1 MYRRTT
7 LILFFAFLIVACNKK
22 KGQLTDQK
30 KFGYFFNSENATFEL
45 PSLLREISGLSFI
58 REGILATIQDEDGLL
73 IIYDLSSNKILKKI
87 EFSEPG
93 DYEGVAIVEDDA
105 FILQS
110 NGTLYQVSEFDTQQY
125 SVRKINTYL
134 SKNCDAEGLCYDQPN
149 NQLLIACKNS
159 VNEGSRKLKSIF
171 AFDLKAEE
179 ILQNQA
185 FKISLPE
192 VQDKLDTDRFAEIIL
207 KTWHYINPKG
217 IEGIFSPS
225 GIAIH
230 PIRNTIFIL
239 SANNK
244 LILELDRK
252 GEILGVLGFAE
263 SLMLQPEGITF
274 SNEGTLYISNE
285 GNAGSPNILQYNYDQ
300 KK

>member
-1 MYRRTT
+1 MHRTT
-7 LILFFAFLIVACNKK
+7 IILLFFAFMIVGCNKQK
-22 KGQLTDQK
+22 EQFADQK
-30 KFGYFFNSENATFEL
+30 ISGYTFYSNNATFKL
-45 PSLLREISGLSFI
+45 PLLLREISGLSFI
-58 REGILATIQDEDGLL
+58 KDGILATIQDEDGIL
-73 IIYDLSSNKILKKI
+73 IIYDLSSNEILKKI
-87 EFSEPG
+87 EFSESG
-93 DYEGVAIVEDDA
+93 DYEGVAIVGDDA

-110 NGTLYQVSEFDTQQY
+110 NGTLHQVSEFDTQNY

-134 SKNCDAEGLCYDQPN
+134 SKNCDAEGLCYDQTN

-159 VNEGSRKLKSIF
+159 VNKDSKDRKSVF
-171 AFDLKAEE
+171 SYDLEKEE
-179 ILQNQA
+179 ILESPA
-185 FKISLPE
+185 FEIPLLE
-192 VQDKLDTDRFAEIIL
+192 IQDKLDTDKFAEIIL

-244 LILELDRK
+244 LILETNRK
-252 GEILGVLGFAE
+252 GDILGVVSFAE

-274 SNEGTLYISNE
+274 SNKGTLYISNE
-285 GNAGSPNILQYNYDQ
+285 GNAGRQNILQYNYE
-300 KK
+300 